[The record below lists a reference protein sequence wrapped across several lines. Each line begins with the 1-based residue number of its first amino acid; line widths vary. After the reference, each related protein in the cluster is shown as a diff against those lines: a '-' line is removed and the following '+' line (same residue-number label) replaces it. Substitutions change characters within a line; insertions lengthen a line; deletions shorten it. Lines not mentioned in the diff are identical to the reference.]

1 MQINFF
7 KTIRSS
13 QSQNACARI
22 EGKGD
27 QSALFQ
33 KIKRTR
39 CTIIGFFQEPKKVA
53 TPVTWG
59 RQLTAVIQS
68 PEHQL
73 ATSKLPL
80 SISVPPPMPEFGTP
94 LAQPTKAGK
103 IGMEQ
108 VFAELKSCQTFI
120 NHAKKREGLEKNA
133 VASTDTPPPPPP
145 MAKFLGIG
153 KMTVAPQTQG
163 EKTGMAQVLAELKS
177 HQVFINH
184 AKKCEELEKTSVTS
198 IDTPPPPPPMAK
210 FLGIGKMAVAPHS
223 QGEKTGMA
231 QVLAEL
237 KSHQV
242 FINNAKKYEGLKETS
257 VTSIDTPPPPPPLK
271 GIHKM
276 TTPSQTQGKK
286 VGMEQVLAE
295 LKEYMQHKANK
306 E

>member
-13 QSQNACARI
+13 QSQDAFARI

-39 CTIIGFFQEPKKVA
+39 CTMIGFFQEPKKVT

-73 ATSKLPL
+73 ATSKSPL
-80 SISVPPPMPEFGTP
+80 SIPVPPPMPEFGTP

-108 VFAELKSCQTFI
+108 VFAELKSCQ
-120 NHAKKREGLEKNA
+120 A
-133 VASTDTPPPPPP
+133 
-145 MAKFLGIG
+145 
-153 KMTVAPQTQG
+153 
-163 EKTGMAQVLAELKS
+163 
-177 HQVFINH
+177 FINH
-184 AKKCEELEKTSVTS
+184 AKKCEGLEKNSVAST
-198 IDTPPPPPPMAK
+198 
-210 FLGIGKMAVAPHS
+210 
-223 QGEKTGMA
+223 
-231 QVLAEL
+231 
-237 KSHQV
+237 
-242 FINNAKKYEGLKETS
+242 
-257 VTSIDTPPPPPPLK
+257 DTPPPPPPLK

-295 LKEYMQHKANK
+295 LKEYMLHKANK

>member
-13 QSQNACARI
+13 QSQDAFARI

-39 CTIIGFFQEPKKVA
+39 CTMIGFFQEPKKVT

-73 ATSKLPL
+73 ATSKSPEHQLATSKSPL
-80 SISVPPPMPEFGTP
+80 SIPVPPPMPEFGTP

-108 VFAELKSCQTFI
+108 VFAELKSCQAFI
-120 NHAKKREGLEKNA
+120 NHAKKCEGLEKNS

-163 EKTGMAQVLAELKS
+163 EKTGMAQVLAELK
-177 HQVFINH
+177 N
-184 AKKCEELEKTSVTS
+184 
-198 IDTPPPPPPMAK
+198 
-210 FLGIGKMAVAPHS
+210 
-223 QGEKTGMA
+223 
-231 QVLAEL
+231 
-237 KSHQV
+237 HQV
-242 FINNAKKYEGLKETS
+242 FINNAKKCEGVEET
-257 VTSIDTPPPPPPLK
+257 
-271 GIHKM
+271 
-276 TTPSQTQGKK
+276 
-286 VGMEQVLAE
+286 
-295 LKEYMQHKANK
+295 
-306 E
+306 